1 MTRRPTAL
9 VFRKELL
16 PWSETFIAAQG
27 GALQRYRP
35 VFAGFRLGPAGNA
48 YLASQQRILLAEH
61 AAVPALSRFLL
72 KSFGWLTP
80 GFRRALAAEAP
91 VLVHAHFGTNAPAA
105 IPIARALGVPL
116 VVTFHG
122 ADIATEARSA
132 AARARRARVFGAA
145 ARVIAVSEFIAERLR
160 ANGCPAERIVVH
172 HIGVDTRLFRPDG
185 DAPRAANRV
194 LFVGRLVSKKG
205 LTHLLAAMPAVLRA
219 VPGAECV
226 VAGDGPLRAAL
237 EREAADAA
245 LPVRFLGVQSPAAVR
260 DLMRRAAVLCAPGV
274 VTAAGDAEGL
284 PMTIVEAQAC
294 GVPVVTTPSGGSAE
308 GVLDGD
314 TGLVVPAGDAAA
326 LATALVAVL
335 ADAGFRVRAG
345 AAARAHALAHFD
357 LGTQTA
363 RLESIYDE
371 VRGAR

>member
-1 MTRRPTAL
+1 VTSRPTAL

-27 GALQRYRP
+27 GALERYRP
-35 VFAGFRLGPAGNA
+35 VFVGFRLGPAGNA
-48 YLASQQRILLAEH
+48 YLAGRQRILLAEH
-61 AAVPALSRFLL
+61 AAVPALSRGLL
-72 KSFGWLTP
+72 KQFGWVTP
-80 GFRRALAAEAP
+80 GFRRALAAEEP

-105 IPIARALGVPL
+105 IPIARALAVPL

-122 ADIATEARSA
+122 ADIASTARTSTE
-132 AARARRARVFGAA
+132 RARRARVFASA
-145 ARVIAVSEFIAERLR
+145 ARVIAVSDFIAGRLR
-160 ANGCPAERIVVH
+160 ANGCPAERITVH

-185 DAPRAANRV
+185 DAPRAANLV

-205 LTHLLAAMPAVLRA
+205 LTHLLAALPAVLRA
-219 VPGAECV
+219 VPGAELV

-237 EREAADAA
+237 EREAAGAA
-245 LPVRFLGVQSPAAVR
+245 LPVRFLGVQAPAAVR
-260 DLMRRAAVLCAPGV
+260 DLMCRAAVLCAPGV

-294 GVPVVTTPSGGSAE
+294 GLPVVTTPSGGSAE
-308 GVLDGD
+308 GVVDGE
-314 TGLVVPAGDAAA
+314 TGFVVPPGDAAA

-335 ADAGFRVRAG
+335 GDAAFRERAG
-345 AAARAHALAHFD
+345 AAARARALAHFD
-357 LGTQTA
+357 LRIQTA